1 LHLKSIGDN
10 SEEIEKAQKLLDEV
24 SAAFA
29 EAERQANLARQAE
42 AHAKA
47 QEAEAKAREDQAKAR
62 EQEALAREADAR
74 EQEAPFK
81 VPLPLTLLQAHKDY
95 YYLFIYIYN

>member
-1 LHLKSIGDN
+1 
-10 SEEIEKAQKLLDEV
+10 V

-81 VPLPLTLLQAHKDY
+81 VPLPLPHFSQPTKLIIIII
-95 YYLFIYIYN
+95 YLFISIYN